1 MRRLSIK
8 ARVTLWYTGLL
19 LLLLVLGTAYL
30 LAFSDQITS
39 RQLRDSLQESVSEAV
54 KNAQF
59 DHGELEDEDI
69 DFYRNGVSV
78 FLYDTSGRLLAPRVS
93 DSIWAERLFSCSSSS
108 CWDDDWRSRSATTLS
123 QWAASPSAF
132 RMASS
137 HSRSWLWAVS
147 IS

>member
-1 MRRLSIK
+1 MVSCSASRA
-8 ARVTLWYTGLL
+8 AR
-19 LLLLVLGTAYL
+19 
-30 LAFSDQITS
+30 
-39 RQLRDSLQESVSEAV
+39 EAV
-54 KNAQF
+54 SSDSSRVMRA
-59 DHGELEDEDI
+59 D
-69 DFYRNGVSV
+69 RSWRSV
-78 FLYDTSGRLLAPRVS
+78 WPLTFPSASLFRAAAAPSSSWMRLLAPRVS